1 MIIKTI
7 LLIIGGKVYMDEKK
21 KKKYVFP
28 EAIVIDFAKEDVI
41 TTSGGDAG
49 EWWMGDGDNAEPFGE

>member
-1 MIIKTI
+1 
-7 LLIIGGKVYMDEKK
+7 MDEKK